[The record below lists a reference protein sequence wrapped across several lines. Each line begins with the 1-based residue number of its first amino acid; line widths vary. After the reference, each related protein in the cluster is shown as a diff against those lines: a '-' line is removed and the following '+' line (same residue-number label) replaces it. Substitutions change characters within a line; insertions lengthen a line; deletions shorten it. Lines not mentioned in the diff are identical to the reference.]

1 MMPRL
6 LTFIVGVVLL
16 AGCQPQPEN
25 MKLLDE
31 LVVLTN
37 YDTTA
42 RFTHYQTYAMSTDT
56 IGFVSKTN
64 PQDTIL
70 VESSRVNYPRPVLQR
85 VEANLNTYGYSRVA
99 RSANPDLGINVYVVK
114 DLNLFQQVVYP
125 NYYYPYY
132 YGYSAYYY
140 YPYVNTYVYNT
151 GALVVEILDLK
162 NRTGNNQVKVLWNA
176 YMGDV
181 YSTSDLVA
189 QSQKAIDQAF
199 RQSTYLDLQ

>member
-199 RQSTYLDLQ
+199 RQSTYLDHQ

>member
-6 LTFIVGVVLL
+6 LTFIVGMVLL

-42 RFTHYQTYAMSTDT
+42 RFTHYHTYAMSTDT